1 MKASLQ
7 EFIQSGVLGSLDV
20 GMSRSAVEECLGAP
34 PSWEAKARGYRKADI
49 WKYGDI
55 ELYFQDDVLW
65 MIFADDFEVPDGGPR
80 IQLDAWII
88 SGDLTQAEA
97 ERHLASQSIRYRKE
111 ALPYN
116 QNGVRL
122 VAGSDTTLTFS
133 GEDAAR
139 PLLRS
144 MHRRL
149 EK

>member
-7 EFIQSGVLGSLDV
+7 EFVESGVLGTLQV
-20 GMSRSAVEECLGAP
+20 GASRAAVEESLGKP
-34 PSWEAKARGYRKADI
+34 RSWEDRARGYRKADI

-65 MIFADDFEVPDGGPR
+65 MIFADDFEVPVGGDA
-80 IQLDAWII
+80 IELDAWII
-88 SGDLTQAEA
+88 SASLSQAQAEQ
-97 ERHLASQSIRYRKE
+97 HLASQNIRYRKE
-111 ALPYN
+111 ALPYG

-122 VAGSDTTLTFS
+122 VAGSGTTLAFS
-133 GEDAAR
+133 GASAGS

-144 MHRRL
+144 IHRRL